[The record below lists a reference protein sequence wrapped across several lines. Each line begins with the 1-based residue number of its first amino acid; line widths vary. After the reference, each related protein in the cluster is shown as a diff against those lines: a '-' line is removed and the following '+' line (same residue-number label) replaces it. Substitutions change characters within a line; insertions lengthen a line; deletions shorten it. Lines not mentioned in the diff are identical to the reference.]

1 MILKK
6 EILPLLIII
15 LLLSNITN
23 ITNAKSIFL
32 SDNKNLKNNIYTNS
46 NLIEN
51 DVEIKLGANI
61 SDNTFFA
68 VLKDLKFRPEAKEG
82 TKIISNLYE
91 LKLFSTNGVD
101 LKEPYL
107 LKFKYNTENQNTK
120 RHIYFYNEYNKT
132 WNKVNFSEDT
142 GKEIKVYLI
151 HQKYAKF
158 AILEENHLIEKE
170 FLGEATYYGGHGF
183 FDGRPTKSGEI
194 FDSTL
199 MTAAMNSGIKMG
211 TMAKV
216 TNLENNKE
224 IIVKIND
231 TGGFSGKTIIDLS
244 KGAFSEIARTSQGR
258 INVKVEILKYY

>member
-15 LLLSNITN
+15 LLLSN

-51 DVEIKLGANI
+51 DVEIELGANI
-61 SDNTFFA
+61 SDNTFFT
-68 VLKDLKFRPEAKEG
+68 VLKDLKVKPEAKEG
-82 TKIISNLYE
+82 MKIISNLYE
-91 LKLFSTNGVD
+91 LKLFSTNEID

-107 LKFKYNTENQNTK
+107 LKFKYNTENQNAK
-120 RHIYFYNEYNKT
+120 RYIYFYNEYNQT

-142 GKEIKVYLI
+142 GEEIKVNLI

-158 AILEENHLIEKE
+158 AILEEGYEIEKE
-170 FLGEATYYGGHGF
+170 LIGEATYYGGHGF

-199 MTAAMNSGIKMG
+199 MTAAMNSGVKMG

-224 IIVKIND
+224 IVVKVND

-244 KGAFSEIARTSQGR
+244 KGAFSELAKTSQGR
-258 INVKVEILKYY
+258 INVKVEILKTY

>member
-1 MILKK
+1 MIFKK

-15 LLLSNITN
+15 FLLSNTV
-23 ITNAKSIFL
+23 NAKSIFL
-32 SDNKNLKNNIYTNS
+32 SDDKDAKNNIYTNS

-51 DVEIKLGANI
+51 DVKIELEADT
-61 SDNTFFA
+61 SENTFFT
-68 VLKDLKFRPEAKEG
+68 VLNDLKVKPEAKEG
-82 TKIISNLYE
+82 MKIISNLYE

-101 LKEPYL
+101 LQKPYL
-107 LKFKYNTENQNTK
+107 LKFKYNTENKSAK
-120 RHIYFYNEYNKT
+120 RYIYFYNEYNQT

-142 GKEIKVYLI
+142 GEEIRVNLI

-158 AILEENHLIEKE
+158 AILEEIHTVEKQ
-170 FLGEATYYGGHGF
+170 FIGEATYYGGHGF

-199 MTAAMNSGIKMG
+199 MTAAMNLGVKMG

-231 TGGFSGKTIIDLS
+231 TGGFSGKTVIDLS
-244 KGAFSEIARTSQGR
+244 KGAFSELANPSQGR
-258 INVKVEILKYY
+258 INVKVEILKNY